1 MATASARLQATTIPT
16 LDDMRRVWRADRCVN
31 EGSAAVYIRRIE
43 LFRAYCFE
51 HRLEERKELTLERV
65 TRFVAKYSR
74 RRNLD
79 PRAQDSFLSALRSLG
94 RVYHLMGLD
103 PPLWRPPRS
112 ARPPATPL
120 LRAYADYLCRHRGNP
135 DVTIRKKL
143 CHIDKLQHCLKQT
156 SKSWRSM
163 RLTDIDA
170 FLVASAQSYSRS
182 TVCDIACSIRCFARF
197 LHSSGRLSVDLAEG
211 VIAPIQPRYE
221 QPRRALAWNDVQ
233 RLLKA
238 VDGSSAR
245 GLRDYTILLMMSTY
259 GFGAGEIT
267 RLQLQDIDWSAGTLK
282 IMRPKTG
289 EVFQLPLLPAIAKA
303 LACYLRR
310 GRPKNTPTRHVF
322 IQMKV
327 PFMPFDASSAIRHI
341 IVKHAKIAGIEAP
354 FLGSHVLRHSNAARQ
369 IDLGTRPQVLSDLL
383 GHRNPESISAY
394 VRIATDSLRE
404 ISLPVPR

>member
-1 MATASARLQATTIPT
+1 MATASARPQPTTIPT
-16 LDDMRRVWRADRCVN
+16 LDDVRRVWRADQCVN
-31 EGSAAVYIRRIE
+31 EGSAAVYLRRIK
-43 LFRAYCFE
+43 LFRAYCIE
-51 HRLEERKELTLERV
+51 HRLEERKELTHERV

-79 PRAQDSFLSALRSLG
+79 PGVQDNFLSALRSLG
-94 RVYHLMGLD
+94 RVYQLMGLD
-103 PPLWRPPRS
+103 PPMWRPPRS
-112 ARPPATPL
+112 ARPPTTPL

-135 DVTIRKKL
+135 DVTICKKL
-143 CHIDKLQHCLKQT
+143 YHIDKLQHYLKQA

-163 RLTDIDA
+163 HLTDIDT
-170 FLVASAQSYSRS
+170 FLIGCAQHHSRS
-182 TVCDIACSIRCFARF
+182 TVSDIACSIRCFSRF
-197 LHSSGRLSVDLAEG
+197 LYASGRISIDLAEG

-238 VDGSSAR
+238 VDVSSAR
-245 GLRDYTILLMMSTY
+245 GLRDYAILLMMSTY

-289 EVFQLPLLPAIAKA
+289 VVFQLPLLPAIANA
-303 LACYLRR
+303 LARYLRH
-310 GRPKNTPTRHVF
+310 GRPKNTPTKHVF
-322 IQMKV
+322 IQMMM

-341 IVKHAKIAGIEAP
+341 IVKHAKIAGIEASY
-354 FLGSHVLRHSNAARQ
+354 LGSHVLRHSNAARQ

-383 GHRNPESISAY
+383 GHRDPESISAY

-404 ISLPVPR
+404 ISLPVPQ